1 MTSATGAPPG
11 GPPGTFAAMSST
23 DGWGPGTI
31 AVHGAGGGGA
41 TGPLSTPVLRT
52 STFRFETT
60 AELVEASKGGRP
72 GFYTRYG
79 HPNFEAVEKTFA
91 ALHGADLGST
101 GIYQE
106 GLTAERLSQ
115 QEETVHAAVRA
126 YLRDAGAGERYAD
139 IRVAVEVDAAGRS
152 VTVRL
157 EAPLHLPLT
166 IPGSPANPVVRAS
179 STAAVTV
186 VGGTS

>member
-1 MTSATGAPPG
+1 MRRDEQGQVTLLIIGFASILLMAIVVVIDASAAYLQRQGLDTLA
-11 GPPGTFAAMSST
+11 
-23 DGWGPGTI
+23 DG
-31 AVHGAGGGGA
+31 
-41 TGPLSTPVLRT
+41 
-52 STFRFETT
+52 
-60 AELVEASKGGRP
+60 
-72 GFYTRYG
+72 
-79 HPNFEAVEKTFA
+79 A

-101 GIYQE
+101 RIYQE

-166 IPGSPANPVVRAS
+166 ITRATVSDLILTMIYGFWLTLLVVVFIIWQTRGKREKAQSNVRRS
-179 STAAVTV
+179 SFGRPLARR
-186 VGGTS
+186 G